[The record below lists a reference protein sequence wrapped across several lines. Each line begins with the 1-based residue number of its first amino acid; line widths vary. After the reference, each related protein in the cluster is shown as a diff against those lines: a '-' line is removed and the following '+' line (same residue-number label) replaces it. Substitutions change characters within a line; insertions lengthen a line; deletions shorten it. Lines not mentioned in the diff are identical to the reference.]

1 MAKSM
6 GDGLAGRFSFPLALL
21 AFPLYLVR
29 VSGLRV
35 CGDVNVS
42 GDVTVLLLHQLV
54 PPGPSDFLLVS
65 GNFSGFRCQGCHVR
79 SLGLGNGY
87 ALIWGSLGAEGLSRS
102 WRCSSHQA

>member
-35 CGDVNVS
+35 FGDFIFLGS
-42 GDVTVLLLHQLV
+42 G
-54 PPGPSDFLLVS
+54 
-65 GNFSGFRCQGCHVR
+65 VR
-79 SLGLGNGY
+79 SCFASVRFTGPF
-87 ALIWGSLGAEGLSRS
+87 
-102 WRCSSHQA
+102 